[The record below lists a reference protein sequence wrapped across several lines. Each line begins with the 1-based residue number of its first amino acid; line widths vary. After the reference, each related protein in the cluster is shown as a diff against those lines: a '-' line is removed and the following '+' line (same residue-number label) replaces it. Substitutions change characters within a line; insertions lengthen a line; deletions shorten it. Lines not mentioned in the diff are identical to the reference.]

1 MIYICRRGRESN
13 GGSKKPPVD
22 LKRNIGRIDSGDWNV
37 KQIEEKLKGNK
48 KTENSVEKVPKWSKE
63 AFNDKLAKV
72 RGNLDSVEETKQR
85 EIDASLAKLQ
95 KKLRE
100 GNR

>member
-1 MIYICRRGRESN
+1 M
-13 GGSKKPPVD
+13 
-22 LKRNIGRIDSGDWNV
+22 